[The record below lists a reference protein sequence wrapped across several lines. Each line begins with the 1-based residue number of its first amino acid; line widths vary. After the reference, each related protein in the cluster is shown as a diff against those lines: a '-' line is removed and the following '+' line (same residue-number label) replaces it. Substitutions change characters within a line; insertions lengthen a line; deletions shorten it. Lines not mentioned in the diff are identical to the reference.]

1 MFLEIASNNGTK
13 YIRICETVRVQNQDS
28 GHSAPKKK
36 TIKNIGPV
44 SRFDDGKPDFINR
57 LKASY
62 AAGNPILDVLKPYV
76 NSKVPQ
82 EVYNIRLCE
91 GTNDCVA
98 HPKLISNLLLEKIL
112 ETLDVALL
120 IRSYKNHYGVNYD
133 VYGFFKL
140 LLFGRILHPAS
151 KWATVK
157 QNANYA
163 IPMLKE
169 DIQEFNVY
177 KSLDFIYEHRRAIM
191 NRINSVMVKQYS
203 RTTAN
208 IFYDVTNFFFETD
221 EPDEDESESGES
233 MELGLRQMGVS
244 KENRKQPIVQMGLL
258 MDNQGIPISIECF
271 PGNTLDHQTLATSF
285 RNSVDTVSTPDNRF
299 IFVCDKGIGKGESI
313 VYAISNGLGY
323 LTSRTVRGASK
334 EEKAWIADPDGYTVV
349 SENFRYKTRI
359 VKKQTVTPEGVK
371 LDYSEKVLT
380 YWSKKYYDREVIE
393 RKEFFE
399 FAKKYLENPKSFRL
413 DAAQTS
419 LAKKYLKKE
428 AVHKKTGELLKISDL
443 SAMIDEAKL
452 KRDYNLLGY
461 YTLATSEIN
470 MDNLAI
476 INTYGNLVEIEDQF
490 RIMKSTLDAR
500 PLFVRTKEHI
510 IAHLT
515 LCTIALIAIRL
526 IQKKVNAMHPE
537 LKKNDLQF
545 SNILSADRIQNA
557 LNQWMIESVGD
568 VYYRFCNIDNPD
580 LALILNSFGIDI
592 PKKCYRISEV
602 KQLKTKMEM
611 SM

>member
-1 MFLEIASNNGTK
+1 MYPDIFS
-13 YIRICETVRVQNQDS
+13 
-28 GHSAPKKK
+28 
-36 TIKNIGPV
+36 
-44 SRFDDGKPDFINR
+44 SR
-57 LKASY
+57 
-62 AAGNPILDVLKPYV
+62 
-76 NSKVPQ
+76 PQ
-82 EVYNIRLCE
+82 SS
-91 GTNDCVA
+91 
-98 HPKLISNLLLEKIL
+98 LI
-112 ETLDVALL
+112 
-120 IRSYKNHYGVNYD
+120 SYKN
-133 VYGFFKL
+133 FK
-140 LLFGRILHPAS
+140 
-151 KWATVK
+151 
-157 QNANYA
+157 
-163 IPMLKE
+163 
-169 DIQEFNVY
+169 
-177 KSLDFIYEHRRAIM
+177 
-191 NRINSVMVKQYS
+191 
-203 RTTAN
+203 
-208 IFYDVTNFFFETD
+208 
-221 EPDEDESESGES
+221 
-233 MELGLRQMGVS
+233 
-244 KENRKQPIVQMGLL
+244 
-258 MDNQGIPISIECF
+258 
-271 PGNTLDHQTLATSF
+271 
-285 RNSVDTVSTPDNRF
+285 
-299 IFVCDKGIGKGESI
+299 
-313 VYAISNGLGY
+313 
-323 LTSRTVRGASK
+323 
-334 EEKAWIADPDGYTVV
+334 
-349 SENFRYKTRI
+349 YKTRI
-359 VKKQTVTPEGVK
+359 VKKQTVTPEGVQ

-413 DAAQTS
+413 DSAQTT

-545 SNILSADRIQNA
+545 SNVLSADRIQNA

-580 LALILNSFGIDI
+580 LALILNSFGINI

-602 KQLKTKMEM
+602 KQLKAKMEM